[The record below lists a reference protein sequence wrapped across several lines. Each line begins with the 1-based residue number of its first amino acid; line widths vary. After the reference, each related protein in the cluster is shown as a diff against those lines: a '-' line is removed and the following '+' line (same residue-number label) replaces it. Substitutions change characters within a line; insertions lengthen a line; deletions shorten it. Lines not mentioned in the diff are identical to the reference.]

1 MKPLPIVVFVALMS
15 AVGAQANDI
24 TAEKMFE
31 KHVSK
36 NDDVGVANTLMR
48 CSGLLALMAKETE
61 NLSQQVFQQSLLG
74 AGAIQGAAKM
84 IYSSEGRDY
93 DQQTITGWTVDWANH
108 YQERFEKN
116 LVTTGEKFGSD
127 EQIKADLRFCNGMAQ
142 VAQGA

>member
-48 CSGLLALMAKETE
+48 CSGLLALMAKKQRIRASRCSS
-61 NLSQQVFQQSLLG
+61 NLFWVQVRY
-74 AGAIQGAAKM
+74 KVPP
-84 IYSSEGRDY
+84 R
-93 DQQTITGWTVDWANH
+93 
-108 YQERFEKN
+108 
-116 LVTTGEKFGSD
+116 
-127 EQIKADLRFCNGMAQ
+127 
-142 VAQGA
+142 